1 MKLVVGLGNPGAA
14 YAGSPHNVG
23 FEVVD
28 RLAQR
33 AGMDV
38 RESRRFR
45 AALAKGELAG
55 EAVVLM
61 KPLTF
66 MNASGEAVGA
76 WLRWRRMT
84 AADLVVLLDDVD
96 LEPGR
101 LRIRAR
107 GGSGG
112 HKGLASV
119 IQHTGSDAFVRV
131 RLGVGRGDDEREDVV
146 AHVLRP
152 LTGTRRETV
161 SAMVDEAADA
171 VEMILKQGVDRAM
184 NRFNTV
190 ADAVEKTESKKQECG
205 H

>member
-1 MKLVVGLGNPGAA
+1 MVEN
-14 YAGSPHNVG
+14 
-23 FEVVD
+23 
-28 RLAQR
+28 LAQR
-33 AGMDV
+33 AGV
-38 RESRRFR
+38 AFRESGRFR

-55 EAVVLM
+55 ETVVLM

-76 WLRWRRMT
+76 WLRWHRMT
-84 AADLVVLLDDVD
+84 ADDLVVLLDDVD

-119 IQHTGSDAFVRV
+119 IQHAGSDAFVRV
-131 RLGVGRGDDEREDVV
+131 RLGVGRGDVAREDVV

-152 LTGTRRETV
+152 LTGARRETA
-161 SAMVDEAADA
+161 SAMVMEAADA
-171 VEMILKQGVDRAM
+171 VEMILRQGVDRAM

-190 ADAVEKTESKKQECG
+190 AGAAEKTESKEQECG

>member
-1 MKLVVGLGNPGAA
+1 MKLVVGLGNSGQG

-23 FEVVD
+23 FEVVEK
-28 RLAQR
+28 LAQR
-33 AGMDV
+33 AGLAF

-55 EAVVLM
+55 DAVVLM

-76 WLRWRRMT
+76 WLRWHRMT

-119 IQHTGSDAFVRV
+119 IEHTGSDAFVRV
-131 RLGVGRGDDEREDVV
+131 RLGVGRGEGEREDVI

-152 LTGTRRETV
+152 LTGTRRETA
-161 SAMVDEAADA
+161 SAMVMEAADA
-171 VEMILKQGVDRAM
+171 VELILRQGVDRAM

-190 ADAVEKTESKKQECG
+190 ANVDETAESKKQESG

>member
-14 YAGSPHNVG
+14 YAGSPHNAG

-28 RLAQR
+28 KLAQR
-33 AGMDV
+33 AGAGW
-38 RESRRFR
+38 RENKRFR

-55 EAVVLM
+55 EPVVLM

-76 WLRWRRMT
+76 WLRWHRMT
-84 AADLVVLLDDVD
+84 ATDLVVLLDDVD

-119 IQHTGSDAFVRV
+119 IQHAGSDAFVRV
-131 RLGVGRGDDEREDVV
+131 RLGVGRGDGEREDVI

-152 LTGTRRETV
+152 LTGARRETA
-161 SAMVDEAADA
+161 SAMVEEAADA
-171 VEMILKQGVDRAM
+171 VEMILRQGVDRAM

-190 ADAVEKTESKKQECG
+190 AGTAEKTESKKQEC
-205 H
+205 